1 VHYFKNVNNLHLR
14 SFERRRFKV
23 AKFSNGTTRLIHQMW
38 DGMVTT
44 IIIEKDNKMEIIYD
58 VAQIDVEGSYVIQV
72 PKKQNKNMEDN

>member
-1 VHYFKNVNNLHLR
+1 
-14 SFERRRFKV
+14 
-23 AKFSNGTTRLIHQMW
+23 MW

-44 IIIEKDNKMEIIYD
+44 IINEKDNKMEIIYD